1 MAGVEL
7 IKVKPEDDG
16 MRLNRWFLKYYPQL
30 PLSRLQKLL
39 RTKQIKVDG
48 KRSEAAFKLAAG
60 QEIRIPPLNEVATVR
75 EKSGI
80 TPRDEAFIKSLVI
93 YKDDNI
99 IVLNKPSGLAVQ
111 GGTNTLRH
119 IDGMLEALKFEKPE
133 APRLVHRIDKDTS
146 GILVLARD
154 RKNAELLTAAFKK
167 HDLQKTYLAL
177 VKGCPKADAGEIKAP
192 LLKTGEKSQVSAEGK
207 KAVTRYRILDHA
219 GSKFALVEAEPLTGR
234 THLLDHAGSKFALV
248 EAEPLTGRTHQI
260 RAHLEYIGTPIVGD
274 DKYYGEKREKF
285 TVLKDKLYLHAYKID
300 LSGIYDKVRI
310 TAALPEHFAEA
321 LEVLGLQI

>member
-60 QEIRIPPLNEVATVR
+60 QEIRIPPLNEGATVR
-75 EKSGI
+75 EKGSL
-80 TPRDEAFIKSLVI
+80 TPRDEALIKSLVI

-192 LLKTGEKSQVSAEGK
+192 LLKAGEKSQVSAEGK
-207 KAVTRYRILDHA
+207 KAVTRYRVLDHA
-219 GSKFALVEAEPLTGR
+219 GSKFALI
-234 THLLDHAGSKFALV
+234 

-260 RAHLEYIGTPIVGD
+260 RAHLEYLGTPIVGD

-285 TVLKDKLYLHAYKID
+285 AALKDKLYLHAYKID

>member
-48 KRSEAAFKLAAG
+48 KRSEASFKLAAG
-60 QEIRIPPLNEVATVR
+60 QEIRIPPLNEGATVR
-75 EKSGI
+75 EKGSL

-192 LLKTGEKSQVSAEGK
+192 LLKAGEKSQVSAEGK

-219 GSKFALVEAEPLTGR
+219 GSKFALI
-234 THLLDHAGSKFALV
+234 

-260 RAHLEYIGTPIVGD
+260 RAHLEYLGTPIVGD

>member
-119 IDGMLEALKFEKPE
+119 IDGMLKALKFEKPE

-154 RKNAELLTAAFKK
+154 RKNAELLTDAFKK

-192 LLKTGEKSQVSAEGK
+192 LLKTGEKSQVRAEGK
-207 KAVTRYRILDHA
+207 TAVTRYRI
-219 GSKFALVEAEPLTGR
+219 
-234 THLLDHAGSKFALV
+234 LDHAGSKFALV

>member
-75 EKSGI
+75 EKGSL
-80 TPRDEAFIKSLVI
+80 TPRDEVFIKSLVI

-192 LLKTGEKSQVSAEGK
+192 LLKAGEKSQVSAEGK
-207 KAVTRYRILDHA
+207 KAVTRYRVLDHA
-219 GSKFALVEAEPLTGR
+219 GSKFALI
-234 THLLDHAGSKFALV
+234 

-260 RAHLEYIGTPIVGD
+260 RAHLEYLGTPIIGD

-285 TVLKDKLYLHAYKID
+285 AALKDKLYLHAYKID

>member
-60 QEIRIPPLNEVATVR
+60 QEIRIPPLNEGATVR
-75 EKSGI
+75 EKGSL

-167 HDLQKTYLAL
+167 HDLQKTYLVL

-192 LLKTGEKSQVSAEGK
+192 LLKAGEKSQVSAEGK
-207 KAVTRYRILDHA
+207 KAVTRYRVLDHA
-219 GSKFALVEAEPLTGR
+219 GSKFALI
-234 THLLDHAGSKFALV
+234 

-260 RAHLEYIGTPIVGD
+260 RAHLEYLGTPIVGD

-285 TVLKDKLYLHAYKID
+285 AALKDKLYLHAYKID

>member
-80 TPRDEAFIKSLVI
+80 TPRDEVFIKSLVI

-234 THLLDHAGSKFALV
+234 TH
-248 EAEPLTGRTHQI
+248 QI

>member
-192 LLKTGEKSQVSAEGK
+192 LLKAGEKSQVSAEGK
-207 KAVTRYRILDHA
+207 KAVTRYRVLDHA
-219 GSKFALVEAEPLTGR
+219 GSKFALI
-234 THLLDHAGSKFALV
+234 

-260 RAHLEYIGTPIVGD
+260 RAHLEYLGTPIVGD

-285 TVLKDKLYLHAYKID
+285 AALKDKLYLHAYKID